1 MKNARFEPFEL
12 VTNGFGFVGKVF
24 SRYYDA
30 GRLTYLV
37 KDIGTGKF
45 RSFGEKQIHRATASA

>member
-12 VTNGFGFVGKVF
+12 VTNGLGFVGKIL
-24 SRYYDA
+24 SRYYEA

-37 KDIGTGKF
+37 KDIESGSVRTF
-45 RSFGEKQIHRATASA
+45 SENQIQRSA